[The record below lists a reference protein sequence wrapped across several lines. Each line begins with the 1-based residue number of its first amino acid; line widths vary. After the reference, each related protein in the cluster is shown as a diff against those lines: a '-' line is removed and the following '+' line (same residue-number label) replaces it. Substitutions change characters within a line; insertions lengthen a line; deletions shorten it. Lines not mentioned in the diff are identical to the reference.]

1 MDLLYAV
8 VIGLIQG
15 VAEWLPISS
24 KTQIMLVS
32 THLNIPPSTGYT
44 LGLFMEAASVAAA
57 LIYFRHIYRQV
68 LRGFLG
74 DAVGRMWLKYI
85 VVTTL
90 TTAAF
95 GVPLYYI
102 SKNTLIGAA
111 AGWLMAAL
119 GVVVILNGV
128 VLQRARNRAGL
139 KDFTNMSLRDMF
151 LVGVAQALSVVP
163 GVSRSG
169 TTTTTLLLLGYKPEE
184 AFKASFILVPVA
196 GLGAA
201 ALTYLDLGRAVLTQ
215 EALVALAVGTLM
227 SIATIEILMKFA
239 KKSQVVLVNIVVG
252 ILALLG
258 GLLAI

>member
-1 MDLLYAV
+1 
-8 VIGLIQG
+8 
-15 VAEWLPISS
+15 
-24 KTQIMLVS
+24 
-32 THLNIPPSTGYT
+32 
-44 LGLFMEAASVAAA
+44 
-57 LIYFRHIYRQV
+57 
-68 LRGFLG
+68 
-74 DAVGRMWLKYI
+74 
-85 VVTTL
+85 
-90 TTAAF
+90 
-95 GVPLYYI
+95 
-102 SKNTLIGAA
+102 
-111 AGWLMAAL
+111 L